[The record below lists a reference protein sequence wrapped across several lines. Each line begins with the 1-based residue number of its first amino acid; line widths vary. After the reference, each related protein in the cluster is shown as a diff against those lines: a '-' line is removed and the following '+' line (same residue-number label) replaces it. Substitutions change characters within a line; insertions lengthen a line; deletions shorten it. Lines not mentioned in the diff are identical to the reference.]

1 MSGAGGS
8 ESARK
13 FRRGTRAP
21 WLPGRAW
28 GGLEKATAPGGA
40 VRVAFYTKAALEEL
54 PHLTEKL
61 IPCPG
66 ASLHEEK
73 I

>member
-1 MSGAGGS
+1 MRRLVELSESLLRKQVYERGKGP

-21 WLPGRAW
+21 WLPDHAW

-40 VRVAFYTKAALEEL
+40 VRVAFDTKAAL
-54 PHLTEKL
+54 
-61 IPCPG
+61 
-66 ASLHEEK
+66 
-73 I
+73 